1 MCGIVG
7 LVRRGGVSP
16 EQLESLTARLAHRGP
31 DGQAIKLLSGDRVG
45 LGHRRLAILD
55 LTTAGAQ
62 PMSDE
67 TGAIWITY
75 NGEIFNFAELRDQLR
90 SLGHSFRSGT
100 DTEVILELYR
110 REGLRMLARLRGM
123 YAFVLHDSRSG
134 ETFYARDPV
143 GIKPLY
149 LRELDDGVAL
159 ASEPCVLRGL
169 GPTTLDTRS
178 LLRALMFLY
187 PPGAHFGLNELRRVA
202 PGEVGRIDP
211 DGKITLLPFGR
222 ILPDLCGPGSLTR
235 SPDAATLVEDLR
247 WAVREHLT
255 ADVPVGLAF
264 SGGLDSSVLARLV
277 SEEATR
283 PVRLYSFVS
292 TRSHSADRLDD
303 REVTLEAAR
312 RLDFEVTEVE
322 LTDPLLRVVDRMVD
336 AIDEPVADPAAIA
349 FLLIAQKARSEGRYV
364 MLSGHGAD
372 ELLAGYRRHLVA
384 AAFLERPRTA
394 RVIATVAGAF
404 GRDLNRL
411 GKIFRERR
419 DYWPTLLQ
427 CLLCPSDF
435 HDVLTAELAA
445 TPLDELLE
453 PLTAIATQSAGA
465 SGLRRAMHLD
475 FHSYLPDQNLNH
487 LDKVSMAFGVE
498 GRVPYLTPPVIS
510 TCAYYSEGALI
521 SAFRGKAPLRE
532 AALRLGVVGAAGKP
546 KRGFGIPLTQLVSD
560 GWREIRECLTD
571 PGAPSRELW
580 SPSLLR
586 RIRESARPIADP
598 RLVLTMLVLDKWM
611 ARN

>member
-16 EQLESLTARLAHRGP
+16 AQLEALTARLAHRGP
-31 DGQAIKLLSGDRVG
+31 DGQATTLLSDGRVG

-55 LTTAGAQ
+55 LTAAGAQ
-62 PMSDE
+62 PMSDQ
-67 TGAIWITY
+67 TGAIWISY
-75 NGEIFNFAELRDQLR
+75 NGEIFNFVELRDQLR
-90 SLGHSFRSGT
+90 AHGHSFRSET

-123 YAFVLHDSRSG
+123 YAFVLHDTRSG

-149 LRELDDGVAL
+149 MRELDDGVAL

-169 GPTTLDTRS
+169 GPTSLDTRS

-187 PPGAHFGLNELRRVA
+187 PPGAQFGVNEIRRVA

-235 SPDAATLVEDLR
+235 SPDATELIDDLR
-247 WAVREHLT
+247 CAVREHLT

-277 SEEATR
+277 SEQATR

-292 TRSHSADRLDD
+292 RRSHSADRLDD
-303 REVTLEAAR
+303 REVMLEAAR
-312 RLDFEVTEVE
+312 RLHFEVTEVE
-322 LTDPLLRVVDRMVD
+322 LTDPLLRVLDQMVD
-336 AIDEPVADPAAIA
+336 AIGEPVADPAAIA
-349 FLLIAQKARSEGRYV
+349 FLLIAQRARSEGRYV

-384 AAFLERPRTA
+384 AALLDRPRTA
-394 RVIATVAGAF
+394 RMIATLAGMF

-411 GKIFRERR
+411 RKIFRERQ
-419 DYWPTLLQ
+419 DYWPILLQ
-427 CLLCPSDF
+427 CVLCPGDF
-435 HDVLTAELAA
+435 GDVLTPELAA
-445 TPLDELLE
+445 TPVDELLD
-453 PLTAIATQSAGA
+453 PLVAIAAQSAGA

-510 TCAYYSEGALI
+510 TCAYYSEDALI
-521 SAFRGKAPLRE
+521 AAFRGKAPLRE
-532 AALRLGVVGAAGKP
+532 AAVRLGVVGAAGKP
-546 KRGFGIPLTQLVSD
+546 KRGFGIPLTQLVND
-560 GWREIRECLTD
+560 EWREIRECLTD
-571 PGAPSRELW
+571 PRAPSRDLW
-580 SPSLLR
+580 SPMLLH
-586 RIRESARPIADP
+586 RIRESAKPVVDP
-598 RLVLTMLVLDKWM
+598 RLVLTMLVLDKWI